1 MRTTLDRI
9 SHRNRRFV
17 VATALS
23 LVLPSLL
30 GVLYQCTVT
39 GAVLAEPCAQDEQ
52 LLTRSEDRCC
62 AESEPP
68 DGPAVDCCEWI
79 DTEPSILS
87 PVVVVDEDAA
97 ASVILSSSARRAE
110 LQSRPAPPVSRRGP
124 GPGAN
129 DSPTFLLNC
138 QFLC

>member
-9 SHRNRRFV
+9 SHRDRRFV

-68 DGPAVDCCEWI
+68 DGPAVGCCEWI

-87 PVVVVDEDAA
+87 PVVVVDEDL
-97 ASVILSSSARRAE
+97 ASSVLLSSFARRTAFPARTI
-110 LQSRPAPPVSRRGP
+110 RPPSY
-124 GPGAN
+124 
-129 DSPTFLLNC
+129 
-138 QFLC
+138 